1 MDGVLEAVREGK
13 FLSVVSG
20 AGVVRIWETR
30 QACYSVLA
38 SKERE
43 KVLADEKA
51 LRLREEAELGE
62 AAAAARA
69 RERNFNR
76 DMGDAYAL
84 RKTPL
89 WRAVSGILG
98 GIGSEDLHPEER
110 AGRIMLLLRAVEK
123 VVRYE
128 WRAFEKKFRER
139 DPIEEAKK
147 ELRDP
152 RVRWWDPMRL
162 ACEHFGIAYS
172 ALSRLGREVAG
183 LSASDLTDRVK
194 AETVRSRMK
203 EDVKQW
209 VWEIYEA
216 DREEL
221 NELKPD
227 EVCDVL
233 WSRVAVE
240 RGRGRWSRASWAG
253 KFGFSS
259 YTRFQR
265 ACLAEYGVSPVELER
280 AVLEEVVRERGEATT
295 TGAVLERGE
304 PSADC
309 EGRSATESGDLG
321 GIEGVG
327 RGDAAS

>member
-1 MDGVLEAVREGK
+1 MDVVLEAVREGK

-30 QACYSVLA
+30 QACFSVLA

-43 KVLADEKA
+43 KVLAEEKA

-62 AAAAARA
+62 AAAAERA
-69 RERNFNR
+69 RDRNFNR
-76 DMGDAYAL
+76 DMGEAYAL

-89 WRAVSGILG
+89 WRAVSGLLG

-110 AGRIMLLLRAVEK
+110 AGRIVLLLRAVEK

-139 DPIEEAKK
+139 DPVEEAKK

-203 EDVKQW
+203 EDVKRW
-209 VWEIYEA
+209 VKEIYDAGEME
-216 DREEL
+216 DV
-221 NELKPD
+221 KDD
-227 EVCDVL
+227 EVSDAL
-233 WSRVAVE
+233 WSRVAAK

-253 KFGFSS
+253 AFGFSS

-280 AVLEEVVRERGEATT
+280 AVLEEVVEERVEGTT

-304 PSADC
+304 GSEDC
-309 EGRSATESGDLG
+309 EGRSATGSGDLG
-321 GIEGVG
+321 GVDGVG
-327 RGDAAS
+327 RGDAGS